1 MSIPDQIRALEELAA
16 FDAEL
21 KILDD
26 QLATERNT
34 LNGLK
39 ANLKRLEDKLAIDRT
54 SVAAMDKQRNELI
67 ADVRQMMTQLDHS
80 RDKMN
85 RSRNEREAN
94 AVQRELE
101 ELRKLIRDREDEIG
115 KLTTDSDAQRV
126 TLEATEGE
134 AKKIQDELGAKE
146 GDINSTLATVES
158 QRAAKQVV
166 RDDVSKRLPPVL
178 YRRYDSIRSRRG
190 SGIAQTTDGTCK
202 ACNMSLP
209 PQLFHRLRREPLLEQ
224 CQSCNRIIYYV
235 PPQIASAEAAEVAR
249 GDRCRAQGSP
259 ERRRLGVS

>member
-1 MSIPDQIRALEELAA
+1 LAA
-16 FDAEL
+16 LDAEL

-54 SVAAMDKQRNELI
+54 SIAGMDKQRNELI

-80 RDKMN
+80 REKMN
-85 RSRNEREAN
+85 RARTERETN

-115 KLTTDSDAQRV
+115 KITTDSDAQRV
-126 TLEATEGE
+126 ALETTEAD
-134 AKKIQDELGAKE
+134 AKKIQDELKARE
-146 GDINSTLATVES
+146 GDINSSMASVET
-158 QRAAKQVV
+158 QRGERHKVREEVV
-166 RDDVSKRLPPVL
+166 KRLPVVL
-178 YRRYDSIRSRRG
+178 YRRYETIRSRRG

-235 PPQIASAEAAEVAR
+235 PPPSAAAEA
-249 GDRCRAQGSP
+249 DRK
-259 ERRRLGVS
+259 